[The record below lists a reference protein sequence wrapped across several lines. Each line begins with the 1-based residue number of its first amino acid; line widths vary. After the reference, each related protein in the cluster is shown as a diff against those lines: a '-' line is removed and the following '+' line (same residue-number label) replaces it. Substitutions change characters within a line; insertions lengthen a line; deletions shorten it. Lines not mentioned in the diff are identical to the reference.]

1 MHRDGGRMEVTRVWG
16 GKEGGAISKW
26 AQFLLGMIKIT
37 EVLDVNRG
45 D

>member
-1 MHRDGGRMEVTRVWG
+1 MEVTRVWG
-16 GKEGGAISKW
+16 RKEGEAISKW